1 VGVASG
7 VVLVFV
13 LSLLASGIVSAG
25 QTQVI
30 GKWDAGASYDAIAH
44 GNYLYVASGSQVR
57 IYDISTKEK
66 IENIKIEPIHLYGY
80 RKYGT
85 YKEKTPPVNILHTDA
100 GTIRGLYADENYLYV
115 IGGKFV
121 IADISDPE
129 NAYIVSSLDIGGEDV
144 HVQGNYAYL
153 TTPNPSGDDITIV
166 DISDKKNPVK
176 VSGINVDKI
185 GGHWNGIRRLY
196 VEGNYLYTGDNSN
209 YLYIINISDPANPS
223 VISKWPNPGGYR
235 ESPSSFAKR
244 DNYVFVTRYYYGF
257 YVIDV
262 SDPANPVK
270 VAEVG
275 MEYANPAANDIKIF
289 GDYLFVS
296 TRYEGFR
303 IYNISDSTNPT
314 LITKFGGFAGYTE
327 SIFVHEMPYGTYAFL
342 TGSSSGW
349 VIVNVTDFE
358 NPVLMTS
365 PWMPVPSGNS
375 VKVKGNYAFIGAW
388 NDGVWVLNVSDP
400 ANPKPIAV
408 MLNGGRNTGLEIS
421 EDGNSLYVAAA
432 WCGLSIANISDPE
445 NPKWEII
452 DYGSDIGGHIVAVDN
467 YLYVGGLRIYDVS
480 DPKNPKIVYDEDLG
494 FGSQARP
501 HARYGDDYLLCGGQ
515 NGFFI
520 VDISN
525 RTNPQV
531 VSNLSIDL
539 YAPYGK
545 RIDVSGG
552 VAYVGSESYLY
563 SVDISDITNP
573 VILDKVNVV
582 YVTALTVYGTYAYVT
597 NEYYGFHV
605 VNISNP
611 SSMKVEE
618 TADISATDI
627 DEENGLLYTSKGHIL
642 SPIGGGELPLQIS
655 LIKVSSITENS
666 AIISWQTNK
675 PADSLVKYGTS
686 SGNYS
691 KQKYDPNPTKYHSIK
706 LENLSPNTTYY
717 FVIESKTA
725 NETATSTEKS
735 FKTKAPD
742 IIPPVITI
750 VSPENNSVI
759 EGGTSLVNI
768 KIETDEPAN
777 CQYSFSD
784 FNYGEGANFT
794 QTGGMEHSFNLSVE
808 DGKSYTLY
816 YRCQDLSPQKNVNP
830 KSTIHSFSIATSWWD
845 YFDDETK
852 IESKENIEISNGSAK
867 IKFPE
872 SKIYPTKD
880 AVITPE
886 WMASRSSGKGDFGV
900 GYFDRYRSL
909 LEFEIPN
916 GTGEI
921 KSVRLHLYVSK
932 TEDSDENNTILM
944 HKLTKTFDEDDCD
957 YKYRDKS
964 ENLTWDNY

>member
-1 VGVASG
+1 MALGE
-7 VVLVFV
+7 VLVFV

-66 IENIKIEPIHLYGY
+66 IENIKMEPIHLYGY
-80 RKYGT
+80 RNYGT
-85 YKEKTPPVNILHTDA
+85 YKEKTTPVNILHTDA
-100 GTIRGLYADENYLYV
+100 GTIRGLYADGNYLYV

-129 NAYIVSSLDIGGEDV
+129 NAYIVSSLDIGGKDV
-144 HVQGNYAYL
+144 QVQGNYAYL

-176 VSGINVDKI
+176 VAGINVDEI
-185 GGHWNGIRRLY
+185 GGYWNGIRRLY
-196 VEGNYLYTGDNSN
+196 VEGNYLYTGDNNN
-209 YLYIINISDPANPS
+209 YLYIIDISDPTNPTVVS
-223 VISKWPNPGGYR
+223 TWPNPGGYG
-235 ESPSSFAKR
+235 EAPSSFAKK
-244 DNYVFVTRYYYGF
+244 DNYVFVVRYYYGF

-262 SDPANPVK
+262 SDPANPVE

-275 MEYANPAANDIKIF
+275 MEYANPAANDIKVF

-303 IYNISDSTNPT
+303 IYNISDPTNPSLVT
-314 LITKFGGFAGYTE
+314 TFSFPVGYAE
-327 SIFVHEMPYGTYAFL
+327 SIFVHELPHGTYVFETAA
-342 TGSSSGW
+342 SGGW
-349 VIVNVTDFE
+349 AIINATDIE
-358 NPVLMTS
+358 HMKLMTD
-365 PWMPVPSGNS
+365 PRMAVPSGNS

-388 NDGVWVLNVSDP
+388 NDGVWVLNVSDT
-400 ANPKPIAV
+400 ANPKPIV
-408 MLNGGRNTGLEIS
+408 FMRNGGRNTGLEIS
-421 EDGNSLYVAAA
+421 EDGNYLYVAAS
-432 WCGLSIANISDPE
+432 WCGLCIANISDPE

-452 DYGSDIGGHIVAVDN
+452 DYGSDIGGPMVAVDN

-494 FGSQARP
+494 FGSWGHP
-501 HARYGDDYLLCGGQ
+501 HARYGDDYLLCGGH

-525 RTNPQV
+525 RTNPRV
-531 VSNLSIDL
+531 ISNLSIDL

-552 VAYVGSESYLY
+552 VAYVGSGSYLY
-563 SVDISDITNP
+563 SVDISDVTNP
-573 VILDKVNVV
+573 IILDKVNIV
-582 YVTALTVYGTYAYVT
+582 YVTALTVYGTYVYVT
-597 NEYYGFHV
+597 DEYRGLHV

-627 DEENGLLYTSKGHIL
+627 DEENGLLYTSKGHIF

-675 PADSLVKYGTS
+675 EADSLVKYGTS
-686 SGNYS
+686 PGNYS
-691 KQKYDPNPTKYHSIK
+691 EQKYDPTPTKYHSIK
-706 LENLSPNTTYY
+706 LDGLQPNTTYY
-717 FVIESKTA
+717 FVVESKTA

-742 IIPPVITI
+742 VIPPIITI

-759 EGGTSLVNI
+759 EGGT
-768 KIETDEPAN
+768 P
-777 CQYSFSD
+777 
-784 FNYGEGANFT
+784 
-794 QTGGMEHSFNLSVE
+794 
-808 DGKSYTLY
+808 
-816 YRCQDLSPQKNVNP
+816 
-830 KSTIHSFSIATSWWD
+830 
-845 YFDDETK
+845 
-852 IESKENIEISNGSAK
+852 
-867 IKFPE
+867 
-872 SKIYPTKD
+872 
-880 AVITPE
+880 
-886 WMASRSSGKGDFGV
+886 
-900 GYFDRYRSL
+900 
-909 LEFEIPN
+909 
-916 GTGEI
+916 
-921 KSVRLHLYVSK
+921 
-932 TEDSDENNTILM
+932 
-944 HKLTKTFDEDDCD
+944 
-957 YKYRDKS
+957 
-964 ENLTWDNY
+964 